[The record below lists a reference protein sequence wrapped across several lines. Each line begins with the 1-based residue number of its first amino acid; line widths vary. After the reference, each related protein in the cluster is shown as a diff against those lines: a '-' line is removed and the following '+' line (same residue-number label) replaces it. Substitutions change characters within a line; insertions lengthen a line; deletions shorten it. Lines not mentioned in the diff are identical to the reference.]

1 MNGTDARY
9 YDRSDRR
16 QRHVTP
22 QKYGKIL
29 YTPKPRQFDYR
40 PRYYDPEKEAR
51 EKRRE
56 ELLGARPATEGEY
69 VPGDMLRRRRMQRM
83 MESEAGRRRGRRRT
97 GSVLFLLVILAALVV
112 AVVWVIS

>member
-1 MNGTDARY
+1 MARFF
-9 YDRSDRR
+9 
-16 QRHVTP
+16 
-22 QKYGKIL
+22 

-69 VPGDMLRRRRMQRM
+69 VPGDMLRRRRIQRM

>member
-1 MNGTDARY
+1 MARFF
-9 YDRSDRR
+9 
-16 QRHVTP
+16 
-22 QKYGKIL
+22 

-69 VPGDMLRRRRMQRM
+69 VPGDMLRRRPASDSIMRCIL
-83 MESEAGRRRGRRRT
+83 RRRGRRRT